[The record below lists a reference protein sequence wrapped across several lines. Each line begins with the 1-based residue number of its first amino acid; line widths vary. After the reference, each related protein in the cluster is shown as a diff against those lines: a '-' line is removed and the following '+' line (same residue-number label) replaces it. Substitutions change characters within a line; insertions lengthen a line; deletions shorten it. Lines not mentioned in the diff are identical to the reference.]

1 MCDIIKLHYCRHHE
15 HYTNMQAVVSRVN
28 DLLKSSQTVSYLG
41 STLLRVLDMFAVN
54 NHNASVEN
62 NITQDNVGK

>member
-1 MCDIIKLHYCRHHE
+1 
-15 HYTNMQAVVSRVN
+15 MQAVVSRVN